1 MTTIAMNTECQS
13 ALLGGLPDPCQLDAC
28 PCWNSVSAEIG
39 QEYLECK
46 IPGISDFYTVNTAFA
61 HCTDN
66 AGTTPDGLCP
76 NGVVDP
82 ETPSSSCTRSHET
95 EISILFIKDTPSCT
109 AFNDASSPTLEERCE
124 CLGTFDPAEVTQ
136 LKSYDCKPAWPYVQG
151 DNSLGDTY
159 DACFSDSSANAVS
172 LIFLLGIGLAVI

>member
-1 MTTIAMNTECQS
+1 
-13 ALLGGLPDPCQLDAC
+13 
-28 PCWNSVSAEIG
+28 VSEEIG

-109 AFNDASSPTLEERCE
+109 AFNDASSPTLEERCA
-124 CLGTFDPAEVTQ
+124 CLGTFDPAEVAQ
-136 LKSYDCKPAWPYVQG
+136 LRSYDCKPTWPYVQG

>member
-1 MTTIAMNTECQS
+1 MTTVAMNTECQS
-13 ALLGGLPDPCQLDAC
+13 VLLSGLPDPCQLDAC

-82 ETPSSSCTRSHET
+82 ETPCSGSHAT
-95 EISILFIKDTPSCT
+95 EIFYLFKKNTLSCI
-109 AFNDASSPTLEERCE
+109 AFNDASSPTLEERCA
-124 CLGTFDPAEVTQ
+124 CLETFDLDEVAQ

-151 DNSLGDTY
+151 GNSLRDTY